1 MAYSIVMELIL
12 THENADFDAV
22 AAQLAAHKLNPA
34 AHPVV
39 PRRANRNV
47 RHFLTLYWDELP
59 FVRAEDLPRAH
70 VDRAT
75 LVDTQS
81 AITVRGMDAHTT
93 IQIIDHHPLGREL
106 SPGWTYAGDEV
117 GATTTLFVERIQA
130 AGLHLT
136 PVEATLLLLGI
147 YEDTGSLSY
156 LTTTVRDVR
165 CAAWLLEQGASLAVV
180 NSFLHHPL
188 SEEQRRLYDRL
199 VEAAEAHQIAGQSV
213 IIACAE
219 ADGLAEEISTLAHKL
234 RDLFDPAALFVL
246 VQLDD
251 HVQMVARSAT
261 DRIDV
266 ARIAGQFGG
275 GGHPRAAAALI
286 RDTPLADVRRRLL
299 DVLPDHIQPA
309 MTVGQIMSRGVQT
322 LTPQTTVREAARR
335 MRRTGHEGY
344 PVVRDGQVVGLLTRR
359 AVDRAIQH
367 KLEGATV
374 DRFMDRGEV
383 TVSPDEPIER
393 VGQVMMEHGWG
404 QVPVVSSGHVIG
416 VVTRTD
422 LLKVWSGTP
431 THHPR
436 REDISR
442 LLEQALPLPLL
453 NLVREAGQIGAEM
466 GYAVY
471 FVGGLV
477 RDLLLGQPITDVDLV
492 VEGDAIALARA
503 LAQRHGGRVR
513 SHARFGT
520 AKWFLPPLKPG
531 EEKAGGGPETLD
543 FVTARTEF
551 YESPSALP
559 EVERGSIK
567 LDLHRR
573 DFTINTLAI
582 ALAPDHYGE
591 LLDFWGGERD
601 LHNGVIRVLH
611 SLSFVDDPTR
621 MLRAAQLEGRLGFRI
636 EPRTE
641 ELIGHAL
648 PMLDRVSGDR
658 IRHELEA
665 ILGEAQPERAL
676 ARLDALGVLHRIQ
689 PALMFD
695 AWLADKFAELRRAV
709 SAGPWKPAAGE
720 AAPDLIFPYFGLL
733 IYRLEPDDLSATLR
747 RLKVRHQT
755 TQDVQQIHALKPI
768 LADLSQLRSN
778 SAIDRA
784 LSPFADRVLLVGWVA
799 TDDPTARSQ
808 IERYRRELRPLE
820 PALDGHALRAMGLT
834 PGPLFKYILARL
846 RAARLDG
853 EVKTEAEEQAL
864 VEKMVREL
872 MNAPSQP

>member
-1 MAYSIVMELIL
+1 MELIL

-34 AHPVV
+34 ARPVM

-59 FVRAEDLPRAH
+59 FVRATDLPRGH
-70 VDRAT
+70 VDRVT

-81 AITVRGMDAHTT
+81 AITVRGMDAHTAV
-93 IQIIDHHPLGREL
+93 QIIDHHPLGREL

-136 PVEATLLLLGI
+136 PIEATLLLLGI

-213 IIACAE
+213 IVACAE

-299 DVLPDHIQPA
+299 DVLPNHIQPA

-404 QVPVVSSGHVIG
+404 QVPVVSGGRVIG

-442 LLEQALPLPLL
+442 LLEQALPPPLL

-520 AKWFLPPLKPG
+520 AKWFLPPPKPG
-531 EEKAGGGPETLD
+531 GEKAGGGPETLD

-676 ARLDALGVLHRIQ
+676 ARLDALGVLHQIQ

-695 AWLADKFAELRRAV
+695 AWLAEKFAELRRAV
-709 SAGPWKPAAGE
+709 SAGPWKPAADE

-733 IYRLEPDDLSATLR
+733 LYRMEPDDLAATLR
-747 RLKVRHQT
+747 RLKVRRQT
-755 TQDVQQIHALKPI
+755 TEDVHQIHALKPI
-768 LADLSQLRSN
+768 LADLSQPRSN

-808 IERYRRELRPLE
+808 IERYRRELRLLE

-834 PGPLFKYILARL
+834 PGPLFKHILARL
-846 RAARLDG
+846 RTARLDG

-872 MNAPSQP
+872 MNAPSQPQRK

>member
-1 MAYSIVMELIL
+1 MELIL

-34 AHPVV
+34 ARPVM

-59 FVRAEDLPRAH
+59 FVRATDLPRGH
-70 VDRAT
+70 VDRVT

-81 AITVRGMDAHTT
+81 AITVRGMDAHTAV
-93 IQIIDHHPLGREL
+93 QIIDHHPLGREL

-130 AGLHLT
+130 ARLHLT
-136 PVEATLLLLGI
+136 PIEATLLLLGI

-213 IIACAE
+213 IVACAE

-299 DVLPDHIQPA
+299 DVLPNHIQPA

-404 QVPVVSSGHVIG
+404 QVPVVSGGRVIG

-442 LLEQALPLPLL
+442 LLEQALPSPLL

-520 AKWFLPPLKPG
+520 AKWFLPPPKPG
-531 EEKAGGGPETLD
+531 GEKAGGGPETLD

-676 ARLDALGVLHRIQ
+676 ARLDALGVLHQIQ

-695 AWLADKFAELRRAV
+695 AWLAEKFAELRRAV
-709 SAGPWKPAAGE
+709 SAGPWKPAADE

-733 IYRLEPDDLSATLR
+733 LYRMEPDDLAATLR
-747 RLKVRHQT
+747 RLKVRRQT
-755 TQDVQQIHALKPI
+755 TEDVHQIHALKPI
-768 LADLSQLRSN
+768 LADLSQPRSN

-808 IERYRRELRPLE
+808 IERYWRELRLLE

-834 PGPLFKYILARL
+834 PGPLFKHILARL
-846 RAARLDG
+846 RAARLDR

-872 MNAPSQP
+872 MNAPSQPQRK